1 MKVVIVGGVATG
13 ASCAARISRL
23 NKDIEIVIL
32 EKSSH
37 VSYANCG
44 LPYYIGGVIKDERDL
59 TVQTKESLKQKFN
72 IDARTNSEVIKIDRE
87 NKEVVVKNLL
97 TEEVYHESYDKLVI
111 STGADP
117 IIPNIKGIYNDRI
130 FTLKNV
136 SDAEKMHKYISENN
150 PKSAV
155 VIGGGF
161 IGLETME
168 NLSALGIETTL
179 IEATDQVLPQLDK
192 DFANI
197 LHKEIIRNGVNLVL
211 NDKVVEI
218 KEENTLYVY
227 TTNNVY
233 ETDFVVLAVGV
244 TPNSK
249 IAKECGLKLGVKDS
263 ILVDEHLLTSDSNIY
278 AGGDVISVYNPIT
291 NRNELIS
298 LAGPANKQGRII
310 ANNICDKETIYKG
323 SVPISI
329 IKLYGY
335 TAASVGIN
343 EKTAKQLELNYETVI
358 TIPNTNASYYPGF
371 SRLYIKV
378 IYEKETTKILGGQI
392 IGKKSVDKTVDTL
405 SAIIFKDGNAQDLMD
420 IDLAYSPVYSSAKN
434 PLNMIGYIIDN
445 IESGLI
451 KQWQVKS
458 DLNGIYVDIRD
469 EESYKK
475 SHIDGAIN
483 IPFIKLR
490 ENIHLLDKSKN
501 IYLNCYSGLTSYLAS
516 RMLIQEGF
524 NCFNLKGGYN
534 FFTISR

>member
-1 MKVVIVGGVATG
+1 MKVVIIGGVATG

-59 TVQTKESLKQKFN
+59 TVQTKESLKEKFN

-218 KEENTLYVY
+218 KEDNTLYVY

-233 ETDFVVLAVGV
+233 EADFVVLAVGV

-263 ILVDEHLLTSDSNIY
+263 ILVDSHLLTSDSNIY

-310 ANNICDKETIYKG
+310 ANNICGKETIYKG
-323 SVPISI
+323 SIPISI

-358 TIPNTNASYYPGF
+358 TTPNTNASYYPGF

-378 IYEKETTKILGGQI
+378 IYEKKTTKILGGQI

-458 DLNGIYVDIRD
+458 DLNGIYIDIRD

-475 SHIDGAIN
+475 SHIEGAIN
-483 IPFIKLR
+483 IPFVKLR
-490 ENIHLLDKSKN
+490 DNIHQLDKNKK
-501 IYLNCYSGLTSYLAS
+501 IYINCYSGLTSYLAS
-516 RMLIQEGF
+516 RILMLEGYE
-524 NCFNLKGGYN
+524 CYNLKGGYN
-534 FFTISR
+534 FFAISR

>member
-44 LPYYIGGVIKDERDL
+44 LPYYIGGVIKDEKDL
-59 TVQTKESLKQKFN
+59 TVQTKKSLKQKFN

-97 TEEVYHESYDKLVI
+97 TEEVYYESYDKLVI

-168 NLSALGIETTL
+168 NLSTLGIETTL
-179 IEATDQVLPQLDK
+179 IEATEQVLPQLDK

-291 NRNELIS
+291 KRNELIS

-323 SVPISI
+323 SIPISI

-343 EKTAKQLELNYETVI
+343 EKTAKQLDLNYETVI
-358 TIPNTNASYYPGF
+358 TTPNTNASYYPGF

-534 FFTISR
+534 FFAISR